1 MATNETNTT
10 TTTMLTGAV
19 FNDHD
24 YVAST
29 IFNSEEN
36 IELLLDILEE
46 EKEFDE
52 VVLNILDEVCCL
64 VLTCFFRLSSFHNIY
79 PSKLCFYNLNNNLI
93 ILNSQ

>member
-1 MATNETNTT
+1 
-10 TTTMLTGAV
+10 MLTGAV

-64 VLTCFFRLSSFHNIY
+64 VLACFFRLSSFHNI
-79 PSKLCFYNLNNNLI
+79 SFKIMFYNLNNNFI
-93 ILNSQ
+93 TLNSQ

>member
-64 VLTCFFRLSSFHNIY
+64 VLACFLGYLVFTIY
-79 PSKLCFYNLNNNLI
+79 ILQNYVFI
-93 ILNSQ
+93 I